1 MLVLGVFFRII
12 ASNLQLPSLCSAVPQ
27 LADTPTNVFVRDF
40 PLISET
46 VCIQWQLVVA
56 QGCC

>member
-12 ASNLQLPSLCSAVPQ
+12 ASNPQLPSQYSAVPQ
-27 LADTPTNVFVRDF
+27 LADTPTSVFIRDF
-40 PLISET
+40 PLISEPM
-46 VCIQWQLVVA
+46 CIQWQLVEA